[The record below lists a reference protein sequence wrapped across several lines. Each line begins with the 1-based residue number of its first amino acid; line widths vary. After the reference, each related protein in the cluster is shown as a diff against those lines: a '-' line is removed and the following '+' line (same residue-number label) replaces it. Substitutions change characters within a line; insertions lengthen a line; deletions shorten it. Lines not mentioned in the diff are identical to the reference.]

1 MECIFLCY
9 FLAAVTDTRAVYIF
23 QMFVGHF
30 FVNVFC
36 KELDYWYIFPLYF
49 ISLQVSVIM

>member
-9 FLAAVTDTRAVYIF
+9 LLAAVTDTRAVYIV